1 MNDIDWDNPEEV
13 KKLAAKYPKILIKE
27 RSETLKRYRD
37 KHKDYFKEYNKKH
50 KSKLLEQ
57 ARIRDRRKRAEERI
71 KREEE
76 ARIKKMTIKEY
87 LEENKSNS

>member
-1 MNDIDWDNPEEV
+1 MNEINWDNPKEV
-13 KKLAAKYPKILIKE
+13 KKLAAKYPKILAKE
-27 RSETLKRYRD
+27 RSDKLKKYRA

-57 ARIRDRRKRAEERI
+57 ARIRGRKKRAEQRI

-76 ARIKKMTIKEY
+76 AKIKKMTIKEY
-87 LEENKSNS
+87 LKEAKDNS